1 MNNEFNHVFAVT
13 LRQELPRHAYRL
25 QAEEVDDVKHIALS
39 ELGALLRE
47 GDEKHVTYL
56 AGLGRQGGALE
67 NAKVSLGKGG
77 GEGHYKSAPRGR
89 EGMTQRQIL
98 PTPGGRGGGPGLG
111 RAAFGGVR
119 AQPLGARSPGRTA
132 PDPPPAAR
140 GPGPACV
147 PTPSRHGEPTLVF
160 KLIPPTRACH
170 EAAHLPARHELETR
184 SCD

>member
-25 QAEEVDDVKHIALS
+25 QAEEVDDVKHIA
-39 ELGALLRE
+39 ER
-47 GDEKHVTYL
+47 V
-56 AGLGRQGGALE
+56 GGA
-67 NAKVSLGKGG
+67 
-77 GEGHYKSAPRGR
+77 APGRGR
-89 EGMTQRQIL
+89 ETRDLPGGAGETGRRTGERKGESWERGGRALQVGAAGAGMTQRQIL

-119 AQPLGARSPGRTA
+119 AQPLGARPPGRTA
-132 PDPPPAAR
+132 LTPPAAR

-184 SCD
+184 TCD

>member
-1 MNNEFNHVFAVT
+1 MVLNHNWEQREFHGKAFVNNEFNHVFAVT

-77 GEGHYKSAPRGR
+77 GEGHCKSAPRGR

-132 PDPPPAAR
+132 PDPPPRRTRTRPCLRANALPSW
-140 GPGPACV
+140 GAYFSFQADPANTC
-147 PTPSRHGEPTLVF
+147 
-160 KLIPPTRACH
+160 
-170 EAAHLPARHELETR
+170 LP
-184 SCD
+184 

>member
-77 GEGHYKSAPRGR
+77 GEGHCKSAPRGR

-98 PTPGGRGGGPGLG
+98 PTPGGGGGLG
-111 RAAFGGVR
+111 WDVG
-119 AQPLGARSPGRTA
+119 PLGASGRNRWGLGLPGGRPLT
-132 PDPPPAAR
+132 PPPPHEDPAL
-140 GPGPACV
+140 PACQ
-147 PTPSRHGEPTLVF
+147 R
-160 KLIPPTRACH
+160 PPVMGS
-170 EAAHLPARHELETR
+170 LL
-184 SCD
+184 

>member
-1 MNNEFNHVFAVT
+1 MVLNHNWEQREFHGKAFVNNEFNHVFAVT

-77 GEGHYKSAPRGR
+77 
-89 EGMTQRQIL
+89 
-98 PTPGGRGGGPGLG
+98 RGGELQVG
-111 RAAFGGVR
+111 AAGAGGDDTETDT
-119 AQPLGARSPGRTA
+119 S
-132 PDPPPAAR
+132 DAR
-140 GPGPACV
+140 GAGWWAWAGTGGLWGRQGATAGGSVSREDGP
-147 PTPSRHGEPTLVF
+147 
-160 KLIPPTRACH
+160 
-170 EAAHLPARHELETR
+170 
-184 SCD
+184 